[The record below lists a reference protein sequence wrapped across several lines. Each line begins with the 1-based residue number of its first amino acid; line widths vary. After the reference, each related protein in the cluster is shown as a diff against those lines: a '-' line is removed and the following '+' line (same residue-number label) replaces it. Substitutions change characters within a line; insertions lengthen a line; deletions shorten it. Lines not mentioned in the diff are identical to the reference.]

1 MDSIEQISDET
12 AQPDTPFA
20 TDLDKLLQLRTA
32 TSPNVSLDDSERITV
47 ASRPPTS
54 IRIRPVIQSNS
65 YISHTYGKL
74 DSLEPALLEKVLK
87 LFENLDPNDKF
98 VTTSRQG
105 SPNCIERRL
114 NVGGASA
121 WTNEQPGCFAC
132 RTCFNRRQPCIR
144 AIGDHEFLL
153 LPLPME
159 AREPH
164 DTWHDGAYYMYQYDG
179 TTMKFPG
186 TWNKSK
192 G

>member
-1 MDSIEQISDET
+1 MDSIEQISDEH
-12 AQPDTPFA
+12 AQPGTPFA
-20 TDLDKLLQLRTA
+20 TDDNKLFQLRTP
-32 TSPNVSLDDSERITV
+32 TSANTSLDDSERITV
-47 ASRPPTS
+47 ASHPPTS
-54 IRIRPVIQSNS
+54 IKIRPVIQSDS

-74 DSLEPALLEKVLK
+74 DSLEPALLEKVLE
-87 LFENLDPNDKF
+87 LFRNLDFNDKF

-132 RTCFNRRQPCIR
+132 RTFNRRQPCIR
-144 AIGDHEFLL
+144 AIGNHQFLL

-159 AREPH
+159 ARNAH

-186 TWNKSK
+186 IWNRPK